1 MQAGKRELEGHWVGL
16 KGTDQDMTHTFS
28 FPLARDG
35 HMNAPNHR
43 ELNNVY
49 VYELTHGC
57 QASITSGYHSWFLLS
72 SSAFYHAICKSWA
85 GCQLSMLCSSCSQP
99 MGKLSVLLVP
109 PRAWGCVYSTHL
121 FHTPMPFAH
130 FDNRCVQYFTSS
142 WFWGTWHSQEPPT
155 MLKNQSNA
163 SGPTLTMGT
172 GEHGWAGWRG
182 RSDSSASDLGVPRLV
197 DSELC
202 AWEVKA
208 RPWTPLLWVLLWLWA
223 EPASLPG

>member
-1 MQAGKRELEGHWVGL
+1 MDTWIHPTTGSWIMCMCMNWHMDVRRALPVATTVDSFWV
-16 KGTDQDMTHTFS
+16 
-28 FPLARDG
+28 
-35 HMNAPNHR
+35 
-43 ELNNVY
+43 V
-49 VYELTHGC
+49 
-57 QASITSGYHSWFLLS
+57 
-72 SSAFYHAICKSWA
+72 SAFYHAICKSWA
-85 GCQLSMLCSSCSQP
+85 GCQLSMLCSSCPQP
-99 MGKLSVLLVP
+99 KGKLSVLLVP
-109 PRAWGCVYSTHL
+109 PRAWGCVCSTHL

-130 FDNRCVQYFTSS
+130 FFLTTDVFSTLHQAGFEAHDILRD
-142 WFWGTWHSQEPPT
+142 PPT
-155 MLKNQSNA
+155 MLKNQPNA